1 MSTSTSDQI
10 LDCRK
15 ALATFFSSIKNTPAC
30 WFSIIL
36 KEDVNNNNRSIN
48 GLWEHMQIP
57 YNDMYLSL
65 MIQCGLVYKYSS
77 NRWGNSFY
85 MPSISTGKFNK
96 SGYTWDMF
104 ILEYMLQSEIE
115 IACLFMNGYKGYYI
129 RVGEFTGPRFTVA
142 DQLKRNSYITRSQRI
157 PRGKTL
163 AFLRIL
169 RPYQHLLFHYL
180 SVE

>member
-15 ALATFFSSIKNTPAC
+15 ALANFFSSIKNTPPR
-30 WFSIIL
+30 WLSIIL
-36 KEDVNNNNRSIN
+36 KEDVNKNNRSIN

-57 YNDMYLSL
+57 YNDIYLSL
-65 MIQCGLVYKYSS
+65 MIIQCGLVYKYSS

-85 MPSISTGKFNK
+85 TPSISTGTFNK

-129 RVGEFTGPRFTVA
+129 RV
-142 DQLKRNSYITRSQRI
+142 
-157 PRGKTL
+157 
-163 AFLRIL
+163 
-169 RPYQHLLFHYL
+169 
-180 SVE
+180 